1 MDQISLFI
9 IIGGLALA
17 SLSLLI
23 GDREDDK

>member
-1 MDQISLFI
+1 MDQIGLFI
-9 IIGGLALA
+9 VIGGLALA